1 MAADVFLALADP
13 TRRRLVELL
22 RGGPRAVGDLVAK
35 VDIEQPGVSRHLRIL
50 QEAGFVTVTPEK
62 QRRIYSLREEPFRG
76 LEDWA
81 KKYRRDLE
89 ERFDR
94 FATVVEKKNEGRK

>member
-13 TRRRLVELL
+13 TRRRLVDLL
-22 RGGPRAVGDLVAK
+22 RLGPRAVGDLVAK

-62 QRRIYSLREEPFRG
+62 QRRIYALREEPFRD

-89 ERFDR
+89 QRLAR
-94 FATVVEKKNEGRK
+94 FADVVEKKNEGRK

>member
-50 QEAGFVTVTPEK
+50 HEAGFVVVTAEK
-62 QRRIYSLREEPFRG
+62 QRRIYSLRYEPFRD
-76 LEDWA
+76 LEAWA

-94 FATVVEKKNEGRK
+94 FANVVEKKNEGRK